1 MRAAF
6 RAEQVRAAEAA
17 LMAKLPE
24 GTLMQRAAA
33 GLARRAVLMLPKVYG
48 SSVLLLVGSGD
59 NGGDALYAGAILA
72 RRGARVLALRLSER
86 VHADGLAALRAAGGR
101 VVDAPPAAV
110 DLVVDGMLGIGAR
123 GGLRLDA
130 VAVLSALPP
139 APVLAVDLPSG
150 VDVDTGALPGPS
162 VAADVTVTF
171 GCLKPALVAGPAAA
185 RAGLVELVDIG
196 LGPYL
201 PDDPR
206 VLIPDAADIAA
217 AWRHPRP
224 GDDKYTRGVLGLAA
238 GSKRYPGAAQLSV
251 SGALAGPAGYIRY
264 AGPAAADIRG
274 RFPEV
279 VTYDRA
285 ADTGRVQAWTIGPG
299 LGTDSTATSELR
311 SMLDDP
317 VPACLDAD
325 ALTILAREPALLAS
339 RGAPTVLTPHD
350 REFARLNDDEPP
362 GADRIAAAEELARR
376 YGAVVLLKGPR
387 TIVATPDGRTY
398 ANPTGHAALS
408 TAGSG
413 DVLAGLLGSMLAAGV
428 EPGMAAVSAAY
439 LHGLAGA
446 RAAEDGPVSAT
457 RVAAALRPVVRDLT
471 GPA

>member
-1 MRAAF
+1 MRSAF
-6 RAEQVRAAEAA
+6 TAVQVRAAEGA
-17 LMAKLPE
+17 LMARLPE

-33 GLARRAVLMLPKVYG
+33 GLARRAALMLSTVYG
-48 SSVLLLVGSGD
+48 STVLLLIGTGD

-72 RRGARVLALRLSER
+72 RRGARVLVLPLADR
-86 VHADGLAALRAAGGR
+86 VHAAGLAALKAAGGR
-101 VVDAPPAAV
+101 VVAAPPVSA

-123 GGLRLDA
+123 PGLRDDA
-130 VAVLSALPP
+130 VAVLAALPA

-162 VAADVTVTF
+162 VSADVTVTF

-201 PDDPR
+201 DGEPYVR
-206 VLIPDAADIAA
+206 VPDAADIAA
-217 AWRHPRP
+217 VWRHPRP
-224 GDDKYTRGVLGLAA
+224 EDDKYTRGVLGLAA
-238 GSKRYPGAAQLSV
+238 GSIRYPGAAQLAV
-251 SGALAGPAGYIRY
+251 SGALAGPAGYVRY
-264 AGPAAADIRG
+264 AGPAAADVRG

-325 ALTILAREPALLAS
+325 ALTILARDPALLAA
-339 RGAPTVLTPHD
+339 REAPTVLTPHD
-350 REFARLNDDEPP
+350 REYARLNDGEAP
-362 GADRIAAAEELARR
+362 GADRVAAARHLAER
-376 YGAVVLLKGPR
+376 YDAVVLLKGHR
-387 TIVATPDGRTY
+387 TVVAAPDGRAY

-413 DVLAGLLGSMLAAGV
+413 DVLAGLLGSLLAAGT
-428 EPGMAAVSAAY
+428 EPAMAAVAAAY

-446 RAAEDGPVSAT
+446 RAAEGGPVSAT